1 MIFTASWIMVSL
13 LTAYHV
19 LRMNF
24 FFALS
29 FLAIPI
35 TAYCLNNFIDSELLG
50 NFALGSLL
58 GSLTPMVILVFFN
71 FYWQSNMHDK
81 NLRKSWDLDQH

>member
-1 MIFTASWIMVSL
+1 MIIAASCIMVFL

-24 FFALS
+24 FIALS

-35 TAYCLNNFIDSELLG
+35 ISYSLNYFIDSELLG
-50 NFALGSLL
+50 NFAFGSLI
-58 GSLTPMVILVFFN
+58 GAITPMVILVFFN

>member
-1 MIFTASWIMVSL
+1 MIIAASCIMVFL

-19 LRMNF
+19 LRAYF
-24 FFALS
+24 FIALS

-35 TAYCLNNFIDSELLG
+35 IAYSLNFFIDSELLG
-50 NFALGSLL
+50 DLALGSLIGAL
-58 GSLTPMVILVFFN
+58 IPMLTLAFFN
-71 FYWQSNMHDK
+71 FYWQSNMYEK